1 MRPQT
6 TPLSLA
12 AVCLLAALSL
22 AAPAAAQEVSLGG
35 ERQKITTASN
45 VRVRTGPET
54 AAQEVT
60 RLKFGTVVTASART
74 AEQVELAGKREHWY
88 KVALP
93 AGESGWVFG
102 GFLADYDAAR
112 GAEVTR
118 QLIAERLKA
127 ETMTFNDGV
136 DLYDFVSARI
146 AETKDAGAR
155 GELELQK
162 LLALG
167 RAAGSVAPDERER
180 SPYREFLKSH
190 EQELYFHELAG
201 AIAVRSDLFWALE
214 RKYHGTPAGERIAW
228 EAAEN
233 LTPGEC
239 ESDEVCQ
246 LFRLHETHGLYLG
259 LYPTGA
265 HAAEAL
271 GYYETAL
278 SSEQVGE
285 LLRGRGGDKYV
296 VEQRAELRKILPEV
310 RARVS
315 KTNDPRK
322 AAILKRLDSL
332 APAGR

>member
-1 MRPQT
+1 MRLRT
-6 TPLSLA
+6 TRLSF
-12 AVCLLAALSL
+12 AVCLLAALALTADAS
-22 AAPAAAQEVSLGG
+22 AQEVSLGG

-60 RLKFGTVVTASART
+60 RLKFGTVVSASART
-74 AEQVELAGKREHWY
+74 SEQTEIGGKREHWY

-93 AGESGWVFG
+93 TGESGWAFG
-102 GFLADYDAAR
+102 AFLADYDAAR
-112 GAEVTR
+112 GAEIKR

-127 ETMTFNDGV
+127 ETMTFNEGV
-136 DLYDFVSARI
+136 DLYDFVTARL
-146 AETKDAGAR
+146 AETKDAEAR

-162 LLALG
+162 LQALD

-180 SPYREFLKSH
+180 SPYKEFLKAH
-190 EQELYFHELAG
+190 EKELYFHELAG
-201 AIAVRSDLFWALE
+201 AIAVRADLFWALAS
-214 RKYHGTPAGERIAW
+214 KYQGTPVGERIAW
-228 EAAEN
+228 AAAEQIV
-233 LTPGEC
+233 PGEC

-246 LFRLHETHGLYLG
+246 LLRLHETHGHYLG

-271 GYYETAL
+271 EYYETTLA
-278 SSEQVGE
+278 SEQVSE

-296 VEQRAELRKILPEV
+296 VEQRAELRKILPEI

-315 KTNDPRK
+315 KTTDPRR